1 MAGKKISELTAAN
14 ALANSD
20 VFPLSTASE
29 TMKASYQLIKQ
40 SIIGNGDISGLGASV
55 TAAIN
60 ALDSGKQDTLT
71 FDSTPTSGSYNPVTS
86 GGVANALAAKQDTL
100 TFDQT
105 PTQNSTNP
113 VTSGGVY
120 MAILNAVRDAAYPVG
135 SIYMSVN
142 STDPSTLFGGTWQ
155 QIQDTFL
162 LAAGTT
168 YAAGA
173 TGGEATH
180 TLSIQEMPIHSHAI
194 EEGATNVIAWVGS
207 GNGNYAL
214 SSGSTVRGRQIL
226 NNGGGQ
232 AHNNMPPYLAVYVW
246 KRTA

>member
-20 VFPLSTASE
+20 VFPFSTASE

-86 GGVANALAAKQDTL
+86 GGVSNALAAKQDTL
-100 TFDQT
+100 TFDT
-105 PTQNSTNP
+105 APTQDSTNP

-120 MAILNAVRDAAYPVG
+120 TAILNAVRDAAYPVG

-142 STDPSTLFGGTWQ
+142 SSDPSTLFGGTWER
-155 QIQDTFL
+155 IQDTFL

-180 TLSIQEMPIHSHAI
+180 TLTVQEMPSH
-194 EEGATNVIAWVGS
+194 THNVDSNSGNPIAYIPNQAGSIGGS
-207 GNGNYAL
+207 GKNII
-214 SSGSTVRGRQIL
+214 SMPIL
-226 NNGGGQ
+226 PTGGGQ

>member
-20 VFPLSTASE
+20 VFPFSTASE

-60 ALDSGKQDTLT
+60 ALDSGKQNTLT
-71 FDSTPTSGSYNPVTS
+71 FDQTPTSGSYNPVTS
-86 GGVANALAAKQDTL
+86 GGVSNALAAKQDTL
-100 TFDQT
+100 TFDT
-105 PTQNSTNP
+105 APTQDSTNP

-120 MAILNAVRDAAYPVG
+120 TAILNAVRDAAYPVG
-135 SIYMSVN
+135 SIYMSVS
-142 STDPSTLFGGTWQ
+142 STNPHDLFGGTWV

-180 TLSIQEMPIHSHAI
+180 TLTVQEMPSH
-194 EEGATNVIAWVGS
+194 THNVDSNTGS
-207 GNGNYAL
+207 PVAYVPSSHGDIGGNGKNIA
-214 SSGSTVRGRQIL
+214 TRAIL
-226 NNGGGQ
+226 ATGGGQ

>member
-1 MAGKKISELTAAN
+1 MAGKKISELTAAST
-14 ALANSD
+14 LANSD
-20 VFPLSTASE
+20 VFPFSTASE
-29 TMKASYQLIKQ
+29 TQKASYQLIKQ

-86 GGVANALAAKQDTL
+86 GGVSNALAAKQDTL
-100 TFDQT
+100 TFDT
-105 PTQNSTNP
+105 APTQDSTNP

-120 MAILNAVRDAAYPVG
+120 TAILNAVRDAAYPVG

-142 STDPSTLFGGTWQ
+142 SSDPSTLFGGTWER
-155 QIQDTFL
+155 IQDRFL

-173 TGGEATH
+173 TDGEATH
-180 TLSIQEMPIHSHAI
+180 TLTVQEMPSH
-194 EEGATNVIAWVGS
+194 THNVDSTTGSPVAYVPGGGGDIGGS
-207 GNGNYAL
+207 GKNIA
-214 SSGSTVRGRQIL
+214 TKPIL
-226 NNGGGQ
+226 AAGGGK

>member
-20 VFPLSTASE
+20 VFPFSTASE

-86 GGVANALAAKQDTL
+86 GGVSNALAAKQDTL
-100 TFDQT
+100 TFDT
-105 PTQNSTNP
+105 APTQDSTNP

-120 MAILNAVRDAAYPVG
+120 TAILNAVRDAAYPVG

-142 STDPSTLFGGTWQ
+142 SSDPSTLFGGTWV

-173 TGGEATH
+173 TGGEAMH
-180 TLSIQEMPIHSHAI
+180 TLTVTEMPAHAHTFSTDN
-194 EEGATNVIAWVGS
+194 GKAVGFVGS
-207 GNGNYAL
+207 GNGSL
-214 SSGSTVRGRQIL
+214 GGSGNNRMSVDML
-226 NNGGGQ
+226 NTGGGQ

>member
-1 MAGKKISELTAAN
+1 MAGKKISELTAAST
-14 ALANSD
+14 LANSD
-20 VFPLSTASE
+20 VFPFSTASE
-29 TMKASYQLIKQ
+29 TQKASYQLIKQ

-71 FDSTPTSGSYNPVTS
+71 FDQTPTSGSYNPVTS
-86 GGVANALAAKQDTL
+86 GGVANALDAKQDTL
-100 TFDQT
+100 TFDT
-105 PTQNSTNP
+105 APTQDSTNP

-120 MAILNAVRDAAYPVG
+120 TAILNAVRDAAYPVG
-135 SIYMSVN
+135 SIYMSVS
-142 STDPSTLFGGTWQ
+142 STSPHDLFGGTWV

-173 TGGEATH
+173 TGGEAMH
-180 TLSIQEMPIHSHAI
+180 TLTVQEMPSH
-194 EEGATNVIAWVGS
+194 THNVDSNTGSPVAYVPSAGGDIGGS
-207 GNGNYAL
+207 GKNIA
-214 SSGSTVRGRQIL
+214 TRAIL
-226 NNGGGQ
+226 ATGGGE